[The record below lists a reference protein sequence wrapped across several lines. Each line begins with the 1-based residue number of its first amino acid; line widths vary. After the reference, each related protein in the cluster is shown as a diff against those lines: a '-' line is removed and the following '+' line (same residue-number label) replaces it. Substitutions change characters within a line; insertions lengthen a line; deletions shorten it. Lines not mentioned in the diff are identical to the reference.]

1 MYGISQAASVEDDA
15 ASSRIHSL
23 PQTSILALPA
33 MILAVN
39 PGASMILWHPPAK
52 PHVTVLEASFETTRS
67 FEIPTSVVYDVAIVF
82 V

>member
-1 MYGISQAASVEDDA
+1 MEDDA

-33 MILAVN
+33 IILAVN
-39 PGASMILWHPPAK
+39 PGASIILWHPPAK

-67 FEIPTSVVYDVAIVF
+67 FEMPTSVVSDVAIVF
-82 V
+82 D